1 MNLEEFKR
9 VISEVTSDMFLAIII
24 LLHNQ
29 LPCTENFKRY
39 QKNFEKFMTPEDGS
53 KTTTEGKTKT
63 IASPRMMQNLSPIAS
78 LAERHGV
85 NF

>member
-1 MNLEEFKR
+1 
-9 VISEVTSDMFLAIII
+9 
-24 LLHNQ
+24 
-29 LPCTENFKRY
+29 
-39 QKNFEKFMTPEDGS
+39 MTPEDGS

-85 NF
+85 NFQPPSQNTLLKYAVNKDEEVKDFKTNDLKSAKQLQEERKRRAEEL